1 MEVAVGLDGMSF
13 AHPLPLCPLL
23 PLSGGRGARPLD
35 VEMPEAVM
43 KNGNKR
49 IQTKVRLRGDMEDGG
64 DQRIHTQ
71 VMRAVRLEGGEGK
84 ERERG
89 GGLHGEAEEGRPIIF
104 MLHIKPL
111 EP

>member
-1 MEVAVGLDGMSF
+1 
-13 AHPLPLCPLL
+13 
-23 PLSGGRGARPLD
+23 
-35 VEMPEAVM
+35 
-43 KNGNKR
+43 
-49 IQTKVRLRGDMEDGG
+49 
-64 DQRIHTQ
+64 
-71 VMRAVRLEGGEGK
+71 MRAVRLEGGEGK

>member
-1 MEVAVGLDGMSF
+1 MGLDGMSF

-49 IQTKVRLRGDMEDGG
+49 IQTKVRLRGYMEEGG

-71 VMRAVRLEGGEGK
+71 VMRAVRLEKGKRGRGGEDCM
-84 ERERG
+84 ERLRRA
-89 GGLHGEAEEGRPIIF
+89 GLSPSCCTSNLWSRDEFKR
-104 MLHIKPL
+104 
-111 EP
+111 